1 MADSI
6 FEETET
12 VPAGRKARVIGNE
25 LWNALADS
33 AKRGVA
39 FSRTAS
45 GEAIDELRKDL
56 SSAAVRAR
64 YDVTTGT
71 AQLEGGMH
79 KLTFAAK
86 GKTSPEVTATTP
98 APTVAD
104 TPPAPKPKPV
114 K

>member
-6 FEETET
+6 FEETAT
-12 VPAGRKARVIGNE
+12 VPAGRKARAIGQE

-45 GEAIDELRKDL
+45 AEAIDELRKDL

-64 YDVTTGT
+64 YEVTTGT

-79 KLTFAAK
+79 KLTFAAR
-86 GKTSPEVTATTP
+86 GKTSPEVTEVTP
-98 APTVAD
+98 APKVAEPSPD
-104 TPPAPKPKPV
+104 KPKPA